1 MGVQLNLGING
12 TVGVVNLT
20 TAVVT
25 GAITAQR
32 NAAYALT
39 GNSAYTVTLPVPGA
53 DDTFDGSVI
62 YFKNLLDETSNGN
75 TETITINTGGQMI
88 DGGAQG
94 STELQTNTR
103 FETFT
108 LVFVNRTFGWMIIQ

>member
-20 TAVVT
+20 TSAH
-25 GAITAQR
+25 GSDFTAQR

-39 GNSAYTVTLPVPGA
+39 GNTAFTVTLPVPGP

-62 YFKNLLDETSNGN
+62 YFKNLLDETMNGN
-75 TETITINTGGQMI
+75 TEIVTINTGGQAI
-88 DGGAQG
+88 DGGVQG
-94 STELQTNTR
+94 STRLETDTR

-108 LVFVNRTFGWMIIQ
+108 LVYINSTIGWMIIQ